1 MYYCLHVFSCYQQSW
16 ALEAFK
22 PKLMPKLKTFYL
34 LFQNWI
40 ETAKANA
47 IQNGHCKTFSCQV
60 SSLSLLSTWKLTW
73 FPIMVNY
80 VTVHSIQNEI
90 PWSWHFVFSISLLF
104 KINFVKGLQH
114 TWFEIY
120 MFWSKR
126 IRRFR
131 SKILAMAWC
140 Y

>member
-40 ETAKANA
+40 ETAKENA

-90 PWSWHFVFSISLLF
+90 PWSWRFVFQISLLV
-104 KINFVKGLQH
+104 KINIAKSLQQNL
-114 TWFEIY
+114 FLCFDIYNY
-120 MFWSKR
+120 MFLRYSKM
-126 IRRFR
+126 
-131 SKILAMAWC
+131 LAMASC
-140 Y
+140 D